1 LGEIARLRVRDVDFV
16 RSRLVVQNTMVGVDG
31 YMQESSPRTTR
42 SVRSLSGSLSTV
54 PALR

>member
-1 LGEIARLRVRDVDFV
+1 VRDVDFV